1 MHVQHYKACVI
12 LKTKRSVRLK
22 TRVYSKYYSKVL
34 TFSLFFHMTGNMM
47 YACIL
52 NNHPFTEWTDQLFT
66 NSVNQLINQS
76 IIRTLV
82 NQSTHQSTSQTDN
95 QISIAVINLLI
106 NQPITQV
113 WTNIPTTHKMNH
125 LSSSNQMAYNVHYVY
140 TNIIN
145 NNNKTLVN
153 NNQTRESFTHC
164 HWQ

>member
-1 MHVQHYKACVI
+1 MHVEQ
-12 LKTKRSVRLK
+12 LP
-22 TRVYSKYYSKVL
+22 
-34 TFSLFFHMTGNMM
+34 
-47 YACIL
+47 

-76 IIRTLV
+76 IIWTFV
-82 NQSTHQSTSQTDN
+82 NQSTSQTDN

-125 LSSSNQMAYNVHYVY
+125 LSYSNQMAYNVHYVY

-145 NNNKTLVN
+145 NNNKTLIN
-153 NNQTRESFTHC
+153 NN
-164 HWQ
+164 